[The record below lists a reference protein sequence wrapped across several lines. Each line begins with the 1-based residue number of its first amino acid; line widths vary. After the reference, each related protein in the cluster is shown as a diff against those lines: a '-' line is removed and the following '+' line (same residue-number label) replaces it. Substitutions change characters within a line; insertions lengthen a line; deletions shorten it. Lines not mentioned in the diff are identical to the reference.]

1 MAQRAADRLTGLVE
15 RYKGFQTRVVQRAMN
30 RIVRS
35 LTALEAKGLVDT
47 EDVISELSRQLWA

>member
-1 MAQRAADRLTGLVE
+1 
-15 RYKGFQTRVVQRAMN
+15 MN